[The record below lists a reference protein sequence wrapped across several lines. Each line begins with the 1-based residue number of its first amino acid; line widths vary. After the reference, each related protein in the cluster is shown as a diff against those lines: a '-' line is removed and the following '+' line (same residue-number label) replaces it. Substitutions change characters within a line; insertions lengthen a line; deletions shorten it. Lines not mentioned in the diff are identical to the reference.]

1 MRPIRKKIRKNK
13 IDLEQDVE
21 SAESA
26 LKVMW
31 LVYIYIYIYIYIDTH
46 TYIYIHIW
54 MIDRWTHTH
63 QLNEKHIIWVV
74 AMADLALWYWLL
86 CCHSP
91 CGILSTLYPNFH
103 GFKMFLHILEELTLL
118 STKNFLC
125 GTSYLHPPM

>member
-31 LVYIYIYIYIYIDTH
+31 LVYIYIYIDTD
-46 TYIYIHIW
+46 TYIYIPLW
-54 MIDRWTHTH
+54 MIGRWTRTH